1 MAGLRLAAKPGLTEV
16 DKLKIT
22 KTLSIPV
29 MVSALIWGAI
39 GPSQAFGLLDVITA
53 PKTLFDRAI
62 EARSTSDIIL
72 DNKIVLAVNAIMA
85 EFKTIKASTEI
96 YEQRLLI
103 TGIFGDK
110 ELYEKFHAEVKK
122 VKDVKKLYWHV
133 RYLSEAE
140 QKKRKKAGKMISWAK
155 SLVLDTK
162 VGLALV
168 AQRKVA
174 DVNYKVVADAF
185 SHAYILGRA
194 RSKEE
199 LKIALKAARGVK
211 TAKKIVNYVVV
222 RP

>member
-1 MAGLRLAAKPGLTEV
+1 MKFFRIISITVMAAA
-16 DKLKIT
+16 I
-22 KTLSIPV
+22 S
-29 MVSALIWGAI
+29 GAVAA
-39 GPSQAFGLLDVITA
+39 PTHAFGLLDIVSA

-85 EFKTIKASTEI
+85 KFKTINASTEI

-103 TGIFGDK
+103 TGIFDDK
-110 ELYEKFHAEVKK
+110 KLYQNFYSEVKK
-122 VKDVKKLYWHV
+122 VNDVKKLYWHV
-133 RYLSEAE
+133 KYMGEEE
-140 QKKRKKAGKMISWAK
+140 QKKRKKAGKMINWGDA
-155 SLVLDTK
+155 LVLDTK

-185 SHAYILGRA
+185 SHAYVLGRA

-199 LKIALKAARGVK
+199 MKIALKAARGVK